1 MKVKSYEEILT
12 DINSWMWENSLVV
25 SIVNINIKCEQS
37 LTDLQLYFDFNE
49 SGKQRT
55 EKLI

>member
-37 LTDLQLYFDFNE
+37 LTDLQLDGYTRCDN
-49 SGKQRT
+49 
-55 EKLI
+55 